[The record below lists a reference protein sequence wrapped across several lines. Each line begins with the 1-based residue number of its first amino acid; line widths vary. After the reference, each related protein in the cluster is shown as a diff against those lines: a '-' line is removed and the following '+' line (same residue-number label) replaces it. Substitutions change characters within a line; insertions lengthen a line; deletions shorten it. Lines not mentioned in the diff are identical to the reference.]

1 MTLTGDPITAE
12 VILACLEEGL
22 IEPWVAGPGEPL
34 PKVCRLTEKGEL
46 IAEAYLHDQ
55 QDLDEP
61 GDFGGAAGSSARADE
76 SKLDDLL
83 SPEDDSAAWWPDLPE
98 GDKPAGKQSSRRERG
113 GLERI
118 GPAQE
123 LPPLPRSQVAA
134 RRARHT
140 AAEPEPKS
148 RSFARKPSPA
158 AACPRAQAGSPSPR
172 PSSPEL

>member
-1 MTLTGDPITAE
+1 MAVSRGSGFSGFEPGKGLGRNELTWLAAALRQPGYKLPGYDDNGDPITAE

-98 GDKPAGKQSSRRERG
+98 GDKPAGKQSSRRRA
-113 GLERI
+113 
-118 GPAQE
+118 PA
-123 LPPLPRSQVAA
+123 
-134 RRARHT
+134 RA
-140 AAEPEPKS
+140 
-148 RSFARKPSPA
+148 
-158 AACPRAQAGSPSPR
+158 
-172 PSSPEL
+172 